1 MSQPTTPENPFGQT
15 TCMEMLQLVVDGQA
29 THEQVAYW
37 KTHLGMC
44 EPCYEKY
51 KVDNA
56 VKEMV
61 KSECCCSK
69 IPQEVIDELSNK
81 IKQIA

>member
-1 MSQPTTPENPFGQT
+1 MSHSTNQSSPFGNA
-15 TCMEMLQLVVDGQA
+15 TCMEMLQLVLDGQA
-29 THEQVAYW
+29 TDEQVTYW

-44 EPCYEKY
+44 QPCYEKY
-51 KVDNA
+51 NVDNA
-56 VKEMV
+56 IKELI

-69 IPQEVIDELSNK
+69 IPQSVIEQISSR

>member
-1 MSQPTTPENPFGQT
+1 MSQPTNLSSPFGNA
-15 TCMEMLQLVVDGQA
+15 TCMEMLQLVLDGQA
-29 THEQVAYW
+29 TDEQVTYW

-44 EPCYEKY
+44 QPCYEKY
-51 KVDNA
+51 NVDNA
-56 VKEMV
+56 IKELI

-69 IPQEVIDELSNK
+69 IPQNVIEQISNR